1 MRLTSLFTALL
12 LLVATS
18 YSQIQQIAVNSAP
31 APEGYGVVTEVV
43 SEDIG
48 QLIGA
53 LGVIDLSG
61 YSTTRVYIETL
72 NPTDF
77 LSSVSGDATNPTFV
91 ETTTSFYHNA
101 LGAGVPNG
109 INSLLFPV
117 YPDLAY
123 DSWVTIGLEGAPNA
137 LAGEANVSTVQ
148 SGDNPWFTNFDP
160 GGGLPGGNIVIDDG
174 IGGAW
179 YALNGDANG
188 VAGDDLKIL
197 AGQFTTTGDVSG
209 QLYVQVFIEG
219 DGSTEFRDTFF
230 FGDVPTGCTDAAAC
244 NYDADATID
253 DNSCSYPDAT
263 NLDCDGNCLNDA
275 DDNGICDEDQ
285 IDGCTDAEACN
296 YSDAANADDGSCT
309 YPSADNLD
317 CDGNCLNDED
327 TDGICD
333 EDEIPGCTDAAAC
346 NYSAAATDDD
356 SSCTYPDGY
365 PANTVDCDGN
375 CINDADSD
383 LVCDEDEIGGCQDA
397 GACNYN
403 AAATDDDGSCEYLS
417 CAGCTDATACN
428 YDNTATINDGSCTY
442 TDGICETCEDGEI
455 VDNDADDDGICDA
468 DETAGCT
475 DPEACNAGD
484 FTDTDNSLCQYPA
497 DVNGG
502 ITNLDC
508 DGNCYNDADS
518 DGVCDEDEIAGC
530 TDEAACDYDATATDD
545 DGSCTYPI
553 DIYGIDYVD
562 CDGECLNDADGD
574 GVCNEDETESCTD
587 PEACNY
593 DDNPL
598 ADTDNTLCVY
608 ASDIYGVDNVD
619 CDGECLNDADGDGVC
634 DEDEI
639 AGCTDEG
646 ANNYDASATDDDGS
660 CTGCTNPIADNFY
673 AGADIDDGTCIISG
687 CTEAEACNYF
697 AEANTEDG
705 SCLYPIDLY
714 GVDNVD
720 CDGVCLNDA
729 DSDGTCDEDE
739 ELDEVLDIINENN
752 DLDSTISILGD
763 LVLSG
768 GGGSSNFAGAFDGLG
783 LGFVPDLGGQ
793 STAMTATLDLSCSGM
808 SDVTSVRISGPWWGW
823 DPNGGPEAT
832 ELSEGIWQVVFD
844 PAPGADMEYKWVI
857 NGEYEDL
864 LDFGEDLLYGDGYD
878 DYLNGAC
885 APITDY
891 FSYANRLWTMG
902 SGDINDTWGQCA
914 ACSQVAN
921 CGTLFLPTDA
931 AWASAGYNLQALSQ
945 EVIGDLMAGHVFLGF
960 CDALQNGEQL
970 TNWYG
975 EIFQFNDDG
984 AGNRNIQSLISGDIY
999 PVELGAVDFGTGSR
1013 LYTLGGVIALASADP
1028 CLGCTELE
1036 MTGSIGDYTVECE
1049 SDLEAATAAA
1059 DAAAFTCSDLPI
1071 DEVYSDKFQFD
1082 GRNQIENG
1090 GGTSQTWNVLTA
1102 GDDANFNNG
1111 TDALLQFYDIDGDM
1125 GQATYFVEDLAAGGV
1140 TLTQYENGTA
1150 ILEGAVVDMN
1160 DPNRGLDLHFYF
1172 QNRTAG
1178 SAWAGGFKNDY
1189 GCAVNTDEWTMYV
1202 LNDDMS
1208 YATGRG
1214 DWQFGT
1220 LLRFNH
1226 QPASQYFG
1234 YQLGDGANNHNC
1246 DDNGFSGWFNW
1257 SGAIAGEAA
1266 FGQAGDIIATLDP
1279 TVDYPADCQ
1288 NGEFVEFHYL
1298 AYDELCNIA
1307 QLNIQSV
1314 TRDDVTA
1321 PTYMSG
1327 GDDITLDCGISD
1339 QWLIDNPASAEVVL
1353 FSDNCD
1359 DSEYGCA
1366 AGFDPNTAG
1375 FADGDDVYVC
1385 VELVGETTTQYTASS
1400 CRTLQRTW
1408 VATDCFGNQAFHV
1421 QTITIEDTTAPEVGV
1436 TAPADITLN
1445 VNGLCY
1451 VDLDPSNTGE
1461 GMPSYSDNCDLA
1473 DTGLNYSDAIVD
1485 SVSTGCYSIIRTWTA
1500 MATDSCGNSNA
1511 ASDDQRID
1519 IQDLIAPSFAYM
1531 PVDTIEC
1538 DLWQDCSYEY
1548 LNSIGLATATD
1559 NCELSH
1565 VDVECTPLSS
1575 ACTDDYII
1583 DYTAYDMCGNS
1594 TSIQQI
1600 VVTSDFTAP
1609 EFTFAPGDLTL
1620 ECDDAS
1626 LTGDVDG
1633 YAVPVYT
1640 PGDGLHA
1647 EAMDNCDAEI
1657 FVTYEDAILTTACAQ
1672 EYTIRRTYSVYDCD
1686 ENLAQHIQDI
1696 TIDDST
1702 APEFTAFPAD
1712 VVDVECDMVP
1722 GVEALIN
1729 LAASDNCDGNPSI
1742 SYDGEVRTDGDC
1754 EDSYTLERS
1763 WTTVDCAGNSH
1774 TQTQTIT
1781 VVDTQAP
1788 ELSIDCPAD
1797 ATFENE
1803 CYLGGCSND
1812 VCMLLTIN
1820 SDNYP
1825 SETSYDFQDGDG
1837 TVLAS
1842 GGISFGSNEI
1852 EVCLPE
1858 GDYAFTIYDAYGD
1871 GMCCSYGVGSY
1882 SLTAGG
1888 EELASGGEFGFD
1900 ESTDISLT
1908 AGGGAACEQVATS
1921 RTGEVTWSSSDNCDA
1936 DVTVTYTYSDVA
1948 TADCEDGDSAA
1959 EGGYTITRT
1968 FTVTAVDN
1976 CGNET
1981 VQTCDQTIAFTDTE
1995 APVMSD
2001 DAAELYP
2008 ASIACADMGDP
2019 FDVTFMPVGAT
2030 DNCDSELTFEVA
2042 NAYLTSGSCP
2052 GTWVR
2057 HWVAYDDCGNMSAEA
2072 IQYIPTYDIVAPM
2085 VSIACPG
2092 ISASGGP
2099 EDVTFTF
2106 TTDQYGGGEAFATI
2120 TDSEGTVM
2128 ADYPLGYFP
2137 SSDVTVETVSL
2148 DPGVYTITLG
2158 DDWGDGWAWAP
2169 ATGEDAVV
2177 ISGGASGSL
2186 DFLDGSSASLEFT
2199 VGGAGGGSTTTTVY
2213 LDENCDADL
2222 SPDAL
2227 GYATSEYSDDCDM
2240 DPALEI
2246 TYSDG
2251 PRDYACGEE
2260 TGTFTFT
2267 RTWTATVTDLCGNSS
2282 SASCDQTITAID
2294 NSAPSLDL
2302 GCPAGAN
2309 LVGVCWSDV
2318 DTSLEALGEVQWTA
2332 LDNCDENLD
2341 VSYTY
2346 SDELEFDCSLIGVDA
2361 NPEGSYNFTRT
2372 FEVTAIDCNGNTT
2385 IESCTQTINTFDIY
2399 APTIELTCPDTA
2411 TVQHDENCM
2420 TDVDP
2425 SITGSAFATATDDC
2439 DTEVT
2444 ITYSYADGAPTYT
2457 CGNGGY
2463 EFIRTWTAT
2472 AEDDCGNES
2481 SESCDQ
2487 LIIVEDNID
2496 PVASITCPADATVS
2510 LDENCEA
2517 DLSTDAL
2524 GMATGSGTDNC
2535 DSDVDIAVSYEDGAP
2550 TYTCT
2555 GDDDQLDGSYSFT
2568 RTFTALATDD
2578 CGNTH
2583 STSCDQLITVNDE
2596 TAPTQT
2602 FPNLPT
2608 DTLYLDDNC
2617 FADLTPAM
2625 TPMPEVAD
2633 NCDSDVAAVV
2643 TYEDN
2648 AATFGALFGELSVE
2662 VETVA
2667 EHTGGD
2673 LAGMSTYR
2681 IYAVLPQE
2689 GDFLSSISGEGTF
2702 STQIRTSTS
2711 FYQHPLGGVTPNS
2724 INPILFGS
2732 FPELE
2737 YDSYVTIGLDQQPI
2751 ALDGEGEV
2759 KLAGNDWQADF
2770 ESGDDVVLTGEFGGA
2785 WFVLNGDAN
2794 GYAGADRRVLV
2805 AQVTTDGSVNGQ
2817 IFAQVFPQGD
2827 GSNAQLFT
2835 APIGDGCEGDDAT
2848 IEGSYVVSRLWTS
2861 AVSDDCGNE
2870 DTAYAYQYIVV
2881 LDTIA
2886 PQFTNTCDIDNGETV
2901 EYTCADDNGNG
2912 VNDIFDFTEIP
2923 AACAPEYIENCDSEV
2938 ALTMTSDT
2946 MGYVPTGD
2954 IANYCMPSTVEAIAN
2969 GETCDDRDPE
2979 AIRLFNFGGDES
2991 YTVVD
2996 GGSSIVE
3003 IMQDSTMHI
3012 VLEAQNAAG
3021 DAGFI
3026 FDATYDGGHD
3036 WNEWLALPGAHNYKK
3051 DCAEI
3056 FPGIEIWTEW
3066 IYYTMSSGTM
3076 SGTGRYAGSE
3086 FALTHQPLN
3095 EYYGLQ
3101 IGEGAN
3107 NKNENYG
3114 ASAWFFWTG
3123 EYVLDGASQGTV
3135 ASSGDIF
3142 FDLDCCLGWQID
3154 YDYTVVDDC
3163 GNSNGFSYS
3172 DLGTGEFGN
3181 SANSTVSGGHT
3192 PVDITAGTSSLKD
3205 PIRITGLQPNPTSD
3219 ISTLGFVV
3227 SNNMRL
3233 RIDLYTMSGGYVAEL
3248 FDGNASED
3256 VQYMLDIDAS
3266 SMASGMYQIRMSS
3279 NDYVLVKKLL
3289 VSE

>member
-1 MRLTSLFTALL
+1 MRLTSLCTALF

-18 YSQIQQIAVNSAP
+18 FSQVQQIAVNSAP
-31 APEGYGVVTEVV
+31 APEGYDIELEVV
-43 SEDIG
+43 NENIG
-48 QLIGA
+48 ILAGA
-53 LGVIDLSG
+53 LGVVDLTG
-61 YSTTRVYIETL
+61 YSTTHIYVTM
-72 NPTDF
+72 NGPDDF
-77 LSSVSGDATNPTFV
+77 LSSVSGDAANPTFV
-91 ETTTSFYHNA
+91 NTTTSFYHAA

-123 DSWVTIGLEGAPNA
+123 DSWVTIGLQGTPNA
-137 LAGEANVSTVQ
+137 LGGEANVSTVQ
-148 SGDNPWFTNFDP
+148 SSDNPWFTNFDP
-160 GGGLPGGNIVIDDG
+160 GGGLPGGNISIDDG

-188 VAGDDLKIL
+188 VAGDDLKVL
-197 AGQFTTTGDVSG
+197 AGQFTTTGELDG
-209 QLYVQVFIEG
+209 QLYVQVFIDG
-219 DGSTEFRDTFF
+219 DGANEFRDTFY
-230 FGDVPTGCTDAAAC
+230 FGSSAPSPGCTDAEAC
-244 NYDADATID
+244 NYDDAATLD
-253 DNSCSYPDAT
+253 DGSCTYPEAT

-275 DDNGICDEDQ
+275 DTDGICDEDEVL
-285 IDGCTDAEACN
+285 GCTDDTACN
-296 YSDAANADDGSCT
+296 YDADATDDDSSCT
-309 YPSADNLD
+309 YPAADNLD
-317 CDGNCLNDED
+317 CDGNCLADAD
-327 TDGICD
+327 GDGICD
-333 EDEIPGCTDAAAC
+333 EDEVPGCTDEAAC
-346 NYSAAATDDD
+346 NYSASATDDD
-356 SSCTYPDGY
+356 DSCTYPDGY
-365 PANTVDCDGN
+365 PNNTIDCDGN
-375 CINDADSD
+375 CLNDADGD
-383 LVCDEDEIGGCQDA
+383 LVCDEDEIGGCQDS
-397 GACNYN
+397 GACNYD
-403 AAATDDDGSCEYLS
+403 AAATDDDGSCEYLT
-417 CAGCTDATACN
+417 CAGCTAADACN
-428 YDNTATINDGSCTY
+428 YDAAATIDDGSCVFA
-442 TDGICETCEDGEI
+442 DDPCETCNADGT
-455 VDNDADDDGICDA
+455 VNPNDDDGDGVCNA
-468 DETAGCT
+468 DETEGCT

-484 FTDTDNSLCQYPA
+484 FTDTDNSLCEYPA

-508 DGNCYNDADS
+508 DGNCYNDADG

-530 TDEAACDYDATATDD
+530 TDENACDYDASATDD

-608 ASDIYGVDNVD
+608 ASDIYGVNNVD

-660 CTGCTNPIADNFY
+660 CTGCTNPIADNYY
-673 AGADIDDGTCIISG
+673 AGADIDDGTCVISG
-687 CTEAEACNYF
+687 CTESEACNYF
-697 AEANTEDG
+697 AEANNDDG
-705 SCLYPIDLY
+705 SCQYPIDLY
-714 GVDNVD
+714 GVDFVD
-720 CDGVCLNDA
+720 CDDVCLNDLDA
-729 DSDGTCDEDE
+729 DGLCNEE
-739 ELDEVLDIINENN
+739 ELLTSEGGAIDVALASGAAI
-752 DLDSTISILGD
+752 DSSAALLG
-763 LVLSG
+763 S
-768 GGGSSNFAGAFDGLG
+768 
-783 LGFVPDLGGQ
+783 
-793 STAMTATLDLSCSGM
+793 TLDDPSAASCG
-808 SDVTSVRISGPWWGW
+808 SV
-823 DPNGGPEAT
+823 
-832 ELSEGIWQVVFD
+832 
-844 PAPGADMEYKWVI
+844 
-857 NGEYEDL
+857 
-864 LDFGEDLLYGDGYD
+864 
-878 DYLNGAC
+878 
-885 APITDY
+885 
-891 FSYANRLWTMG
+891 
-902 SGDINDTWGQCA
+902 
-914 ACSQVAN
+914 
-921 CGTLFLPTDA
+921 FLPVDA
-931 AWASAGYNLQALSQ
+931 AWDAAGYNLNTLPAEILA
-945 EVIGDLMAGHVFLGF
+945 ELMEGHFFPGLCGPM
-960 CDALQNGEQL
+960 
-970 TNWYG
+970 T
-975 EIFQFNDDG
+975 DG
-984 AGNRNIQSLISGDIY
+984 ASYTNSLGEAFTYSEAANSLINGDGDAFVIIDGGF
-999 PVELGAVDFGTGSR
+999 LFGGDSYLYSVGS
-1013 LYTLGGVIALASADP
+1013 VIPLDSADP
-1028 CLGCTELE
+1028 CLGCASLD
-1036 MTGSIGDYTVECE
+1036 MDGDLSNYTVECE
-1049 SDLEAATAAA
+1049 SELLTATAASA
-1059 DAAAFTCSDLPI
+1059 TAYACSELELDA
-1071 DEVYSDKFQFD
+1071 VYSDKFLFD
-1082 GRNQIENG
+1082 GQNQMEMG

-1102 GDDANFNNG
+1102 GDDPNFNNG
-1111 TDALLQFYDIDGDM
+1111 TDALLQFYDIDGNM
-1125 GQATYFVEDLAAGGV
+1125 GEAVYFVEDLSAGGV

-1150 ILEGAVVDMN
+1150 ILEGAVVDMDN
-1160 DPNRGLDLHFYF
+1160 PNRGLDLHFYF

-1178 SAWAGGFKNDY
+1178 DAWGGGFKNDY

-1246 DDNGFSGWFNW
+1246 DANGFSGWFNW

-1279 TVDYPADCQ
+1279 TVDHATDCQ
-1288 NGEFVEFHYL
+1288 DGEFVEFHYV

-1307 QLNIQSV
+1307 QLNIQNV

-1321 PTYMSG
+1321 PTYVSG
-1327 GDDITLDCGISD
+1327 GDDITLDCAVSE
-1339 QWLIDNPASAEVVL
+1339 QWLLDNPADAEVVL

-1375 FADGDDVYVC
+1375 FADGDDVFVC
-1385 VELVGETTTQYTASS
+1385 VELVGETMTQYTASS

-1421 QTITIEDTTAPEVGV
+1421 KTITIEDNTAPEVDV

-1473 DTGLNYSDAIVD
+1473 DTGMSYSDLIVD
-1485 SVSTGCYSIIRTWTA
+1485 SVSTGCYSIIRTWTV
-1500 MATDSCGNSNA
+1500 MATDSCGNANA
-1511 ASDDQRID
+1511 ASDNQRID
-1519 IQDLIAPSFAYM
+1519 IQDLIAPSFSYL

-1538 DLWQDCSYEY
+1538 DLWGDCSYEY
-1548 LNSIGLATATD
+1548 LNSIGLATAMD

-1565 VDVECTPLSS
+1565 VDVDCTPLSS
-1575 ACTDDYII
+1575 ACTDDYIV

-1609 EFTFAPGDLTL
+1609 AFTFAPADLTL
-1620 ECDDAS
+1620 ECSDAS

-1647 EAMDNCDAEI
+1647 EAMDNCDPEI
-1657 FVTYEDAILTTACAQ
+1657 FVTYEDVILSTSCAQ

-1686 ENLAQHIQDI
+1686 ENLAQHVQDI

-1702 APEFTAFPAD
+1702 APEFTSFPAD
-1712 VVDVECDMVP
+1712 VADVECDAVP
-1722 GVEALIN
+1722 AVADLGS

-1754 EDSYTLERS
+1754 EDSYTLERA

-1788 ELSIDCPAD
+1788 ALSIDCPAD
-1797 ATFENE
+1797 MLHENE
-1803 CYLGGCSND
+1803 CFGQGSGPAD
-1812 VCMLLTIN
+1812 VT
-1820 SDNYP
+1820 
-1825 SETSYDFQDGDG
+1825 
-1837 TVLAS
+1837 
-1842 GGISFGSNEI
+1842 
-1852 EVCLPE
+1852 
-1858 GDYAFTIYDAYGD
+1858 FTFITDAYGSGEASAIVYDAD
-1871 GMCCSYGVGSY
+1871 GAEVANYPLGYFMNSDTTSETLTLNPGAYTIVLGDDWGDGWSWAPATGEDAV
-1882 SLTAGG
+1882 SL
-1888 EELASGGEFGFD
+1888 SGGATG
-1900 ESTDISLT
+1900 SLDFL
-1908 AGGGAACEQVATS
+1908 GGASASLAFDVNGDASAQLSTATN
-1921 RTGEVTWSSSDNCDA
+1921 GEPAWSASDNCDA
-1936 DVTVTYTYSDVA
+1936 DVQVSYTYSDDIV
-1948 TADCEDGDSAA
+1948 ADCSSGDSAD
-1959 EGGYTITRT
+1959 EGGYTVTRT
-1968 FTVTAVDN
+1968 FTVTATDN
-1976 CGNET
+1976 CGNAT
-1981 VQTCDQTIAFTDTE
+1981 TLTCDQIITFTDTE
-1995 APVMSD
+1995 APAMSD
-2001 DAAELYP
+2001 DAGELYP
-2008 ASIACADMGDP
+2008 ASIPCADMGDP
-2019 FDVTFMPVGAT
+2019 YDTSFMPVGAT
-2030 DNCDSELTFEVA
+2030 DNCDSEPMMEVA

-2072 IQYIPTYDIVAPM
+2072 IQYIPTYDIVAPE

-2092 ISASGGP
+2092 ISSTGGP
-2099 EDVTFTF
+2099 ADVLFTF
-2106 TTDQYGGGEAFATI
+2106 TTDQYGGAEAFATI
-2120 TDSEGTVM
+2120 TDSEGAIV
-2128 ADYPLGYFP
+2128 ADYPLGSFP
-2137 SSDVTVETVSL
+2137 SSAVTEETVSL
-2148 DPGVYTITLG
+2148 DPGTYTITLG

-2186 DFLDGSSASLEFT
+2186 DFLGGSEASLEFAVT
-2199 VGGAGGGSTTTTVY
+2199 GGGGGSTTTTVY
-2213 LDENCDADL
+2213 LDENCDVDL

-2227 GYATSEYSDDCDM
+2227 GYATSEYSDDCDT
-2240 DPALEI
+2240 DPALSI

-2294 NSAPSLDL
+2294 NSAPTLELD
-2302 GCPAGAN
+2302 CPPSAN
-2309 LVGVCWSDV
+2309 LINVCWADV
-2318 DTSLEALGEVQWTA
+2318 DTSLAALGAVQWTA

-2372 FEVTAIDCNGNTT
+2372 FVVTAVDCNGNTT
-2385 IESCTQTINTFDIY
+2385 TETCSHFINTFDLT

-2411 TVQHDENCM
+2411 TVQHDESCM
-2420 TDVDP
+2420 ADLDP
-2425 SITGSAFATATDDC
+2425 SNTGSAFATATDDC
-2439 DTEVT
+2439 DTDVT
-2444 ITYSYADGAPTYT
+2444 ITYSYTDGAPTYT

-2463 EFIRTWTAT
+2463 EFTRTWTAT

-2481 SESCDQ
+2481 STSCDQ
-2487 LIIVEDNID
+2487 LIIVEDNIA
-2496 PVASITCPADATVS
+2496 PEASITCPADIAVS

-2535 DSDVDIAVSYEDGAP
+2535 DSDVDMEITYEDAAP

-2555 GDDDQLDGSYSFT
+2555 GDDDQLDGSYSFV
-2568 RTFTALATDD
+2568 RTFTATATDD

-2583 STSCDQLITVNDE
+2583 SVSCDQTITVNDE
-2596 TAPTQT
+2596 MAPTQI
-2602 FPNLPT
+2602 FPNLAT
-2608 DTLYLDDNC
+2608 DTLYLDLDC
-2617 FADLTPAM
+2617 YADLTPASI
-2625 TPMPEVAD
+2625 PAPETSD

-2648 AATFGALFGELSVE
+2648 AATFGSLFGEVTVE

-2667 EHTGGD
+2667 EHTDGD

-2689 GDFLSSISGEGTF
+2689 GDFLSSISGEGSF

-2711 FYQHPLGGVTPNS
+2711 FYQHPLGASTPTF
-2724 INPILFGS
+2724 INPALYSG

-2737 YDSYVTIGLDQQPI
+2737 YDSYMTIGLDQQPDLG
-2751 ALDGEGEV
+2751 AGEGAINV
-2759 KLAGNDWQADF
+2759 AGNWGNDF
-2770 ESGDDVVLTGEFGGA
+2770 ENGGDVILNGQFGGA
-2785 WFVLNGDAN
+2785 WFALNGDAN
-2794 GYAGADRRVLV
+2794 GFAGADRRVLV
-2805 AQVTTDGSVNGQ
+2805 AQVTTDGTVNGQ

-2827 GSNAQLFT
+2827 GANAQLFT
-2835 APIGDGCEGDDAT
+2835 ATIGDGCEGDDAT

-2861 AVSDDCGNE
+2861 MITDDCGNE

-2901 EYTCADDNGNG
+2901 EYTCGDDNGNG
-2912 VNDIFDFTEIP
+2912 VNDIFDFIEIP
-2923 AACAPEYIENCDSEV
+2923 DPCAPSYIENCDSEV
-2938 ALTMTSDT
+2938 ALTMTST
-2946 MGYVPTGD
+2946 ESGYLPTDD
-2954 IANYCMPSTVEAIAN
+2954 ISNYCMPSNVEAIAN
-2969 GETCDDRDPE
+2969 GETCDDRAPE
-2979 AIRLFNFGGDES
+2979 AIRLFNFSGGES
-2991 YTVVD
+2991 YTLVD

-3003 IMQDSTMHI
+3003 IMADSSMHI
-3012 VLEAQNAAG
+3012 VMEVENAAG

-3026 FDATYDGGHD
+3026 FDAMYDGGHD
-3036 WNEWLALPGAHNYKK
+3036 WNEWLALPGMHNYKK

-3066 IYYTMSSGTM
+3066 IYYIMDGGTM

-3086 FALTHQPLN
+3086 FALSHQPLN
-3095 EYYGLQ
+3095 AYYGLQ
-3101 IGEGAN
+3101 VGEGAN

-3123 EYVLDGASQGTV
+3123 EYVLDGASQGTM

-3142 FDLDCCLGWQID
+3142 MDLDCCLGWQID
-3154 YDYTVVDDC
+3154 YEYTVVDDC
-3163 GNSNGFSYS
+3163 GNSNGFSYT
-3172 DLGTGEFGN
+3172 DLGTGDFGN

-3205 PIRITGLQPNPTSD
+3205 PIRITGLQPNPTND

-3256 VQYMLDIDAS
+3256 VQYMLDIDATS
-3266 SMASGMYQIRMSS
+3266 LSSGMYQIRMSS

>member
-1 MRLTSLFTALL
+1 MRLTSLCTALF

-18 YSQIQQIAVNSAP
+18 FSQVQQIAVNSAP
-31 APEGYGVVTEVV
+31 APEGYDIELEVV
-43 SEDIG
+43 NENIG
-48 QLIGA
+48 ILVGA
-53 LGVIDLSG
+53 LGVTDLTG
-61 YSTTRVYIETL
+61 YSTTHIYVTM
-72 NPTDF
+72 NGPDDF

-91 ETTTSFYHNA
+91 NTTTNFYHAA

-123 DSWVTIGLEGAPNA
+123 DTWVTIGLTGTPNA

-148 SGDNPWFTNFDP
+148 SNDNPWFTNFDP
-160 GGGLPGGNIVIDDG
+160 GGGLPGGNIAIDDG

-188 VAGDDLKIL
+188 VAGDDLKVL
-197 AGQFTTTGDVSG
+197 AGQFTTTGELDG
-209 QLYVQVFIEG
+209 QLYVQVFIDG
-219 DGSTEFRDTFF
+219 DGANEFRDTFY
-230 FGDVPTGCTDAAAC
+230 FGSSAPSPGCTDETAC
-244 NYDADATID
+244 NYDATATLD
-253 DNSCSYPDAT
+253 DDSCTYPEAT

-275 DDNGICDEDQ
+275 DTDGICDEDEVP
-285 IDGCTDAEACN
+285 GCTDETACN
-296 YSDAANADDGSCT
+296 YDAAATDDDSSCT
-309 YPSADNLD
+309 YPAADNLD
-317 CDGNCLNDED
+317 CDGNCLNDAD
-327 TDGICD
+327 SDGICD
-333 EDEIPGCTDAAAC
+333 EDEVPGCTDEAAC
-346 NYSAAATDDD
+346 NYDASATDDD
-356 SSCTYPDGY
+356 DSCTYPDGY
-365 PANTVDCDGN
+365 PNNTVDCDGN
-375 CINDADSD
+375 CLNDADGD
-383 LVCDEDEIGGCQDA
+383 LVCDEDEIGGCQDS
-397 GACNYN
+397 GACNYD
-403 AAATDDDGSCEYLS
+403 ASATDDDGSCEYLT
-417 CAGCTDATACN
+417 CAGCTAADACN
-428 YDNTATINDGSCTY
+428 YDAAATIDDGSCVFA
-442 TDGICETCEDGEI
+442 DDPCETCNADGT
-455 VDNDADDDGICDA
+455 VNPNDDDGDGVCNA
-468 DETAGCT
+468 DETEGCT

-484 FTDTDNSLCQYPA
+484 FTDTDNSLCEYPV
-497 DVNGG
+497 DVNDGA
-502 ITNLDC
+502 TNLDC
-508 DGNCYNDADS
+508 DGNCYNDADG

-530 TDEAACDYDATATDD
+530 TDEAACDYSAAATDD

-598 ADTDNTLCVY
+598 ADTDNTLCIY

-639 AGCTDEG
+639 AGCTDDG
-646 ANNYDASATDDDGS
+646 ANNYDATATDDDGS
-660 CTGCTNPIADNFY
+660 CTGCTNPIADNYY
-673 AGADIDDGTCIISG
+673 AGADIDDGTCVISG
-687 CTEAEACNYF
+687 CTESEACNYF
-697 AEANTEDG
+697 AEANNDDG
-705 SCLYPIDLY
+705 SCQYPIDLY
-714 GVDNVD
+714 GVDFVD
-720 CDGVCLNDA
+720 CDDVCLNDLDA
-729 DSDGTCDEDE
+729 DGLCNEE
-739 ELDEVLDIINENN
+739 ELLTSEGGAIDVALASGAAI
-752 DLDSTISILGD
+752 DSSAALLG
-763 LVLSG
+763 S
-768 GGGSSNFAGAFDGLG
+768 
-783 LGFVPDLGGQ
+783 
-793 STAMTATLDLSCSGM
+793 TLDDPSAASCG
-808 SDVTSVRISGPWWGW
+808 SV
-823 DPNGGPEAT
+823 
-832 ELSEGIWQVVFD
+832 
-844 PAPGADMEYKWVI
+844 
-857 NGEYEDL
+857 
-864 LDFGEDLLYGDGYD
+864 
-878 DYLNGAC
+878 
-885 APITDY
+885 
-891 FSYANRLWTMG
+891 
-902 SGDINDTWGQCA
+902 
-914 ACSQVAN
+914 
-921 CGTLFLPTDA
+921 FLPVDA
-931 AWASAGYNLQALSQ
+931 AWDAAGYNLNTLPAEILA
-945 EVIGDLMAGHVFLGF
+945 ELMEGHFFPGLCGPM
-960 CDALQNGEQL
+960 
-970 TNWYG
+970 T
-975 EIFQFNDDG
+975 DG
-984 AGNRNIQSLISGDIY
+984 ASYTNSLGEAFTYSEATNSLINGDDDAFVIIDGGF
-999 PVELGAVDFGTGSR
+999 LFGGDSYLYSVGS
-1013 LYTLGGVIALASADP
+1013 VIPLDSADP
-1028 CLGCTELE
+1028 CLGCASLD
-1036 MTGSIGDYTVECE
+1036 MDGDLSDYTVECE
-1049 SDLEAATAAA
+1049 SELLTATAASA
-1059 DAAAFTCSDLPI
+1059 TAYACSELELDA
-1071 DEVYSDKFQFD
+1071 VYSDKFLFD
-1082 GRNQIENG
+1082 GQNQMEMG

-1102 GDDANFNNG
+1102 GDDPNFNNG
-1111 TDALLQFYDIDGDM
+1111 TDALLQFYDIDGNM
-1125 GQATYFVEDLAAGGV
+1125 GEAVYFVEDLSAGGV

-1150 ILEGAVVDMN
+1150 ILEGAVVDMD

-1172 QNRTAG
+1172 QNRTTG
-1178 SAWAGGFKNDY
+1178 DAWGGGFKNDY

-1246 DDNGFSGWFNW
+1246 EANGFSGWFNW

-1279 TVDYPADCQ
+1279 TVDHATDCQ
-1288 NGEFVEFHYL
+1288 DGEFVEFHYV

-1307 QLNIQSV
+1307 QLNIQNV
-1314 TRDDVTA
+1314 TRDDATA
-1321 PTYMSG
+1321 PTYVSG
-1327 GDDITLDCGISD
+1327 GDDITLDCAVSD
-1339 QWLIDNPASAEVVL
+1339 QWLMDNPADAEVVL

-1366 AGFDPNTAG
+1366 AGFDSNTTG
-1375 FADGDDVYVC
+1375 FADGDDAFVC

-1421 QTITIEDTTAPEVGV
+1421 QTITIEDNTAPDVDV

-1473 DTGLNYSDAIVD
+1473 DTGMSYSDAIVD
-1485 SVSTGCYSIIRTWTA
+1485 SISTGCYSIIRTWTA
-1500 MATDSCGNSNA
+1500 MAMDSCGNSNV
-1511 ASDDQRID
+1511 ASDNQRID
-1519 IQDLIAPSFAYM
+1519 IQDLIAPSFSYL

-1538 DLWQDCSYEY
+1538 DLWGDCSYEY
-1548 LNSIGLATATD
+1548 LNSIGLATAMD

-1565 VDVECTPLSS
+1565 VDVDCTPLSS

-1609 EFTFAPGDLTL
+1609 EFTFAPADLTL
-1620 ECDDAS
+1620 ECSDAS
-1626 LTGDVDG
+1626 LAGDVDG

-1647 EAMDNCDAEI
+1647 EAMDNCDPEI
-1657 FVTYEDAILTTACAQ
+1657 FVTYEDEILTTACAQ

-1686 ENLAQHIQDI
+1686 ENLAQHVQDI

-1702 APEFTAFPAD
+1702 APEFTSFPAD
-1712 VVDVECDMVP
+1712 VADVECDAVP
-1722 GVEALIN
+1722 AVADLGS

-1754 EDSYTLERS
+1754 EDSYTLERT

-1797 ATFENE
+1797 VTYENE
-1803 CYLGGCSND
+1803 CYLGGCAGAAGGD
-1812 VCMLLTIN
+1812 VCMMLTIN

-1825 SETSYDFQDGDG
+1825 SETSYDFRDGDG

-1842 GGISFGSNEI
+1842 GGISFGLNEI

-1858 GDYAFTIYDAYGD
+1858 GDYSFTIYDAFGD
-1871 GMCCSYGVGSY
+1871 GMCCSYGAGSY

-1888 EELASGGEFGFD
+1888 EELASGGEFGSA
-1900 ESTDISLT
+1900 ESTDISLV
-1908 AGGGAACEQVATS
+1908 AGGGAACEQVAIS
-1921 RTGEVTWSSSDNCDA
+1921 RTGAVTWTSSDNCDA
-1936 DVTVTYTYSDVA
+1936 DVDVSYTYSDVA
-1948 TADCEDGDSAA
+1948 VADCSSGDSAD

-1968 FTVTAVDN
+1968 FTVTSVDN

-1981 VQTCDQTIAFTDTE
+1981 VMSCDQTITFTDTE

-2008 ASIACADMGDP
+2008 AAIPCADMGDP
-2019 FDVTFMPVGAT
+2019 NDLTFMPVGAT
-2030 DNCDSELTFEVA
+2030 DNCDSELTYEVA

-2072 IQYIPTYDIVAPM
+2072 IQYIPTYDIVAPE

-2092 ISASGGP
+2092 ISSTGGP
-2099 EDVTFTF
+2099 ADVLFTF
-2106 TTDQYGGGEAFATI
+2106 TTDQYGAAEAFATI
-2120 TDSEGTVM
+2120 TDSEGAIV
-2128 ADYPLGYFP
+2128 ADYPLGSFP
-2137 SSDVTVETVSL
+2137 SNAVTEETVSL
-2148 DPGVYTITLG
+2148 DPGTYTITLG
-2158 DDWGDGWAWAP
+2158 DDWGDGWSWAP

-2186 DFLDGSSASLEFT
+2186 DFLNGSEAALEFT
-2199 VGGAGGGSTTTTVY
+2199 VTGGSGGPTTTTVY
-2213 LDENCDADL
+2213 LDENCDVDL

-2227 GYATSEYSDDCDM
+2227 GYATSEYSDDCDT
-2240 DPALEI
+2240 DPALSI

-2282 SASCDQTITAID
+2282 SASCDQAITAID
-2294 NSAPSLDL
+2294 NSAPTLELD
-2302 GCPAGAN
+2302 CPPSAN
-2309 LVGVCWSDV
+2309 LINVCWADV
-2318 DTSLEALGEVQWTA
+2318 DTSLATLGAVQWTA

-2372 FEVTAIDCNGNTT
+2372 FVVTAVDCNGNTT
-2385 IESCTQTINTFDIY
+2385 TETCSHFINTFDLT

-2411 TVQHDENCM
+2411 TVQHDESCM
-2420 TDVDP
+2420 ADLDP
-2425 SITGSAFATATDDC
+2425 SNTGSAFATATDDC
-2439 DTEVT
+2439 DTDVT
-2444 ITYSYADGAPTYT
+2444 ITYSYSDGAPTYT

-2481 SESCDQ
+2481 STSCDQ
-2487 LIIVEDNID
+2487 LIIVEDNIA
-2496 PVASITCPADATVS
+2496 PEASITCPADIAVS

-2535 DSDVDIAVSYEDGAP
+2535 DSDVDIAISYEDGAP

-2555 GDDDQLDGSYSFT
+2555 GDDDQLDGSYSFV
-2568 RTFTALATDD
+2568 RTFTATATDD

-2583 STSCDQLITVNDE
+2583 STSCDQTITVNDE
-2596 TAPTQT
+2596 TAPTQI
-2602 FPNLPT
+2602 FPNLAT
-2608 DTLYLDDNC
+2608 DTLYLDLDC
-2617 FADLTPAM
+2617 YADLTPASI
-2625 TPMPEVAD
+2625 PAPETSD

-2648 AATFGALFGELSVE
+2648 AANFGSLFGEVTVE
-2662 VETVA
+2662 METVA
-2667 EHTGGD
+2667 EHTDGD

-2689 GDFLSSISGEGTF
+2689 GDFLSSISGEGAF

-2711 FYQHPLGGVTPNS
+2711 FYQHPLGASTPNF
-2724 INPILFGS
+2724 INPALFGGY
-2732 FPELE
+2732 PELE
-2737 YDSYVTIGLDQQPI
+2737 YDSYMTIGLDQQPDLG
-2751 ALDGEGEV
+2751 AGEGAINV
-2759 KLAGNDWQADF
+2759 AGNWGNDF
-2770 ESGDDVVLTGEFGGA
+2770 ENGGDVVLNGEFGGA
-2785 WFVLNGDAN
+2785 WFALNGDAN
-2794 GYAGADRRVLV
+2794 GFAGADRRVLV
-2805 AQVTTDGSVNGQ
+2805 AQVTTDGAVNGQ

-2827 GSNAQLFT
+2827 GANAQLFT
-2835 APIGDGCEGDDAT
+2835 ATIGDGCEGDDAT
-2848 IEGSYVVSRLWTS
+2848 IEGSYVVNRLWTS
-2861 AVSDDCGNE
+2861 MITDDCGNE

-2901 EYTCADDNGNG
+2901 EYTCGDDNGNG
-2912 VNDIFDFTEIP
+2912 VNDIFDFIEIP
-2923 AACAPEYIENCDSEV
+2923 APCAPSYIENCDSEV
-2938 ALTMTSDT
+2938 ALTMTST
-2946 MGYVPTGD
+2946 ESGYLPTDD
-2954 IANYCMPSTVEAIAN
+2954 ISNYCMPSNVEAIAN
-2969 GETCDDRDPE
+2969 GETCDDRAPE
-2979 AIRLFNFGGDES
+2979 AIRLFNFSGGES
-2991 YTVVD
+2991 YTLVD

-3003 IMQDSTMHI
+3003 IMADSSMHI
-3012 VLEAQNAAG
+3012 VLEVENAAG

-3026 FDATYDGGHD
+3026 FDAMYDGGHD
-3036 WNEWLALPGAHNYKK
+3036 WNEWLALPGMHNYKK

-3066 IYYTMSSGTM
+3066 IYYIMDNGTM

-3086 FALTHQPLN
+3086 FALSHQPLN
-3095 EYYGLQ
+3095 AYYGLQ
-3101 IGEGAN
+3101 VGEGAN

-3123 EYVLDGASQGTV
+3123 EYVLDGASQGTM

-3142 FDLDCCLGWQID
+3142 MDLDCCLGWQID
-3154 YDYTVVDDC
+3154 YEYTVVDDC
-3163 GNSNGFSYS
+3163 GNSNGFSYT
-3172 DLGTGEFGN
+3172 DLGTGDFGS

-3205 PIRITGLQPNPTSD
+3205 PIRITGLQPNPTND

-3256 VQYMLDIDAS
+3256 VQYMLDIDATS
-3266 SMASGMYQIRMSS
+3266 LSSGMYQIRMSS

>member
-1 MRLTSLFTALL
+1 MRLTSLCTALF

-18 YSQIQQIAVNSAP
+18 FSQVQQIAVNSAP
-31 APEGYGVVTEVV
+31 APEGYDIELEVV
-43 SEDIG
+43 NENIG
-48 QLIGA
+48 ILVGA
-53 LGVIDLSG
+53 LGVTDLTG
-61 YSTTRVYIETL
+61 YSTTHIYVTM
-72 NPTDF
+72 NGPDDF

-91 ETTTSFYHNA
+91 NTTTNFYHAA

-123 DSWVTIGLEGAPNA
+123 DTWVTIGLTGTPNA

-148 SGDNPWFTNFDP
+148 SNDNPWFTNFDP
-160 GGGLPGGNIVIDDG
+160 GGGLPGGNIAIDDG

-188 VAGDDLKIL
+188 VAGDDLKVL
-197 AGQFTTTGDVSG
+197 AGQFTTTGELDG
-209 QLYVQVFIEG
+209 QLYVQVFIDG
-219 DGSTEFRDTFF
+219 DGANEFRDTFY
-230 FGDVPTGCTDAAAC
+230 FGSSAPSPGCTDETAC
-244 NYDADATID
+244 NYDATATLD
-253 DNSCSYPDAT
+253 DDSCTYPEAT

-275 DDNGICDEDQ
+275 DTDGICDEDEVP
-285 IDGCTDAEACN
+285 GCTDETACN
-296 YSDAANADDGSCT
+296 YDAAATDDDSSCT
-309 YPSADNLD
+309 YPAADNLD
-317 CDGNCLNDED
+317 CDGNCLNDAD
-327 TDGICD
+327 SDGICD
-333 EDEIPGCTDAAAC
+333 EDEVPGCTDEAAC
-346 NYSAAATDDD
+346 NYDASATDDD
-356 SSCTYPDGY
+356 DSCTYPDGY
-365 PANTVDCDGN
+365 PNNTVDCDGN
-375 CINDADSD
+375 CLNDADGD
-383 LVCDEDEIGGCQDA
+383 LVCDEDEIGGCQDS
-397 GACNYN
+397 GACNYD
-403 AAATDDDGSCEYLS
+403 ASATDDDGSCEYLT
-417 CAGCTDATACN
+417 CAGCTAADACN
-428 YDNTATINDGSCTY
+428 YDAAATIDDGSCVFA
-442 TDGICETCEDGEI
+442 DDPCETCNADGT
-455 VDNDADDDGICDA
+455 VNPNDDDGDGVCNA
-468 DETAGCT
+468 DETEGCT

-484 FTDTDNSLCQYPA
+484 FTDTDNSLCEYPV
-497 DVNGG
+497 DVNDGA
-502 ITNLDC
+502 TNLDC
-508 DGNCYNDADS
+508 DGNCYNDADG

-530 TDEAACDYDATATDD
+530 TDEAACDYSAAATDD

-587 PEACNY
+587 PAACNY

-598 ADTDNTLCVY
+598 ADTDNTLCIY

-660 CTGCTNPIADNFY
+660 CTGCTNPIADNYY
-673 AGADIDDGTCIISG
+673 AGADIDDGTCVISG
-687 CTEAEACNYF
+687 CTESEACNYF
-697 AEANTEDG
+697 AEANNDDG
-705 SCLYPIDLY
+705 SCQYPIDLY
-714 GVDNVD
+714 GVDFVD
-720 CDGVCLNDA
+720 CDDVCLNDLDA
-729 DSDGTCDEDE
+729 DGLCNEE
-739 ELDEVLDIINENN
+739 ELLTSEGGAIDVALASGAAI
-752 DLDSTISILGD
+752 DSSAALLG
-763 LVLSG
+763 S
-768 GGGSSNFAGAFDGLG
+768 
-783 LGFVPDLGGQ
+783 
-793 STAMTATLDLSCSGM
+793 TLDDPSAASCG
-808 SDVTSVRISGPWWGW
+808 SV
-823 DPNGGPEAT
+823 
-832 ELSEGIWQVVFD
+832 
-844 PAPGADMEYKWVI
+844 
-857 NGEYEDL
+857 
-864 LDFGEDLLYGDGYD
+864 
-878 DYLNGAC
+878 
-885 APITDY
+885 
-891 FSYANRLWTMG
+891 
-902 SGDINDTWGQCA
+902 
-914 ACSQVAN
+914 
-921 CGTLFLPTDA
+921 FLPVDA
-931 AWASAGYNLQALSQ
+931 AWDAAGYNLNTLPAEILA
-945 EVIGDLMAGHVFLGF
+945 ELMEGHFFPGLCGPM
-960 CDALQNGEQL
+960 
-970 TNWYG
+970 T
-975 EIFQFNDDG
+975 DG
-984 AGNRNIQSLISGDIY
+984 ASYTNSLGEAFTYSEAANSLINGDGDAFVIIDGGF
-999 PVELGAVDFGTGSR
+999 LFGGDSYLYSVGS
-1013 LYTLGGVIALASADP
+1013 VIPLDSADP
-1028 CLGCTELE
+1028 CLGCASLD
-1036 MTGSIGDYTVECE
+1036 MDGDLSDYTVECE
-1049 SDLEAATAAA
+1049 SELLTATAASA
-1059 DAAAFTCSDLPI
+1059 TAYACSELELDA
-1071 DEVYSDKFQFD
+1071 VYSDKFLFD
-1082 GRNQIENG
+1082 GQNQMEMG

-1102 GDDANFNNG
+1102 GDDPNFNNG
-1111 TDALLQFYDIDGDM
+1111 TDALLQFYDIDGNM
-1125 GQATYFVEDLAAGGV
+1125 GEAVYFVEDLSAGGV

-1150 ILEGAVVDMN
+1150 ILEGAVVDMD

-1172 QNRTAG
+1172 QNRTTG
-1178 SAWAGGFKNDY
+1178 DAWGGGFKNDY

-1246 DDNGFSGWFNW
+1246 DANGFSGWFNW

-1279 TVDYPADCQ
+1279 TVDHATDCQ
-1288 NGEFVEFHYL
+1288 DGEFVEFHYV
-1298 AYDELCNIA
+1298 AFDEICNIA
-1307 QLNIQSV
+1307 QLNIQNV

-1321 PTYMSG
+1321 PTYVSG
-1327 GDDITLDCGISD
+1327 GDDITLDCAVSD
-1339 QWLIDNPASAEVVL
+1339 QWLMDNPADAEVVL

-1366 AGFDPNTAG
+1366 AGFDSNTTG
-1375 FADGDDVYVC
+1375 FADGDDAFVC

-1421 QTITIEDTTAPEVGV
+1421 QTITIEDNTAPEVGV

-1473 DTGLNYSDAIVD
+1473 DTGMSYSDAIVD
-1485 SVSTGCYSIIRTWTA
+1485 SISTGCYSIIRTWTA
-1500 MATDSCGNSNA
+1500 MATDSCGNSNV
-1511 ASDDQRID
+1511 ASDNQRID
-1519 IQDLIAPSFAYM
+1519 IQDLIAPSFSYL

-1538 DLWQDCSYEY
+1538 DLWGDCSYEY
-1548 LNSIGLATATD
+1548 LNSIGLATAVD

-1565 VDVECTPLSS
+1565 VDVDCTPLSS
-1575 ACTDDYII
+1575 ACTDDYIV

-1609 EFTFAPGDLTL
+1609 EFTFAPADLTL
-1620 ECDDAS
+1620 ECSDAS

-1647 EAMDNCDAEI
+1647 EAIDNCDPEI
-1657 FVTYEDAILTTACAQ
+1657 FVTYEDEIFTTACAQ

-1686 ENLAQHIQDI
+1686 ENLAQHVQDI

-1702 APEFTAFPAD
+1702 APEFTSFPAD
-1712 VVDVECDMVP
+1712 VADVECDAVP
-1722 GVEALIN
+1722 AVADLGS

-1754 EDSYTLERS
+1754 EDSYMLERT

-1797 ATFENE
+1797 VTYENE
-1803 CYLGGCSND
+1803 CYLGGCAGAAGGD
-1812 VCMLLTIN
+1812 VCMMLTIN

-1825 SETSYDFQDGDG
+1825 SETSYDFRDGDG

-1842 GGISFGSNEI
+1842 GGISFGLNEI

-1858 GDYAFTIYDAYGD
+1858 GDYSFTIYDAFGD
-1871 GMCCSYGVGSY
+1871 GICCSYGSGSY

-1888 EELASGGEFGFD
+1888 EELASGGEFGSA
-1900 ESTDISLT
+1900 ESTDISLV
-1908 AGGGAACEQVATS
+1908 AGGGAACEQVAIS
-1921 RTGEVTWSSSDNCDA
+1921 RTGAVTWASSDNCDA
-1936 DVTVTYTYSDVA
+1936 EVEVSYTYSDVA
-1948 TADCEDGDSAA
+1948 VADCSSGDSAD
-1959 EGGYTITRT
+1959 EGSYTITRT
-1968 FTVTAVDN
+1968 FTVTSVDN

-1981 VQTCDQTIAFTDTE
+1981 VMSCDQIITFTDTE

-2030 DNCDSELTFEVA
+2030 DNCDSELDFEVA

-2072 IQYIPTYDIVAPM
+2072 IQYIPTYDIVAPE
-2085 VSIACPG
+2085 VSISCPG
-2092 ISASGGP
+2092 TSAEGEP
-2099 EDVTFTF
+2099 EDVCMTLVINSDDYPGETGFDFQDGDGNVLASSGLYALGLNEFEICLPAGDYTFTMYDTF
-2106 TTDQYGGGEAFATI
+2106 
-2120 TDSEGTVM
+2120 
-2128 ADYPLGYFP
+2128 
-2137 SSDVTVETVSL
+2137 
-2148 DPGVYTITLG
+2148 G
-2158 DDWGDGWAWAP
+2158 DGICCDWGDGDYTLSADGDILA
-2169 ATGEDAVV
+2169 
-2177 ISGGASGSL
+2177 SGGEFGSSESTAITLSGS
-2186 DFLDGSSASLEFT
+2186 A
-2199 VGGAGGGSTTTTVY
+2199 GGALTTTTVY

-2227 GYATSEYSDDCDM
+2227 GYATSEYSDDCDT

-2282 SASCDQTITAID
+2282 SVSCDQAITAID
-2294 NSAPSLDL
+2294 NSAPTLELD
-2302 GCPAGAN
+2302 CPPSAN
-2309 LVGVCWSDV
+2309 LINVCWADV
-2318 DTSLEALGEVQWTA
+2318 DTSLATLGAVQWTA

-2372 FEVTAIDCNGNTT
+2372 FVVTAVDCNGNTT
-2385 IESCTQTINTFDIY
+2385 TETCSHFINTFDMT
-2399 APTIELTCPDTA
+2399 APTIELTCPDTV
-2411 TVQHDENCM
+2411 TVQHDESCM
-2420 TDVDP
+2420 ADLDP
-2425 SITGSAFATATDDC
+2425 SNTGSAFATATDDC
-2439 DTEVT
+2439 DTDVT
-2444 ITYSYADGAPTYT
+2444 ITYSYSDGAPTYT

-2463 EFIRTWTAT
+2463 EFTRTWTAT

-2481 SESCDQ
+2481 STSCDQ
-2487 LIIVEDNID
+2487 LIIVEDNIA
-2496 PVASITCPADATVS
+2496 PEASITCPADIAVS

-2535 DSDVDIAVSYEDGAP
+2535 DSDVDIAISYEDGAP

-2555 GDDDQLDGSYSFT
+2555 GDDDQLDGSYSFV
-2568 RTFTALATDD
+2568 RTFTATATDD

-2583 STSCDQLITVNDE
+2583 STSCDQTINVNDE
-2596 TAPTQT
+2596 TAPTQI
-2602 FPNLPT
+2602 FPNLAT
-2608 DTLYLDDNC
+2608 DTLYLDLDC
-2617 FADLTPAM
+2617 YADLTPASI
-2625 TPMPEVAD
+2625 PAPETSD
-2633 NCDSDVAAVV
+2633 NCDSDVSAVV

-2648 AATFGALFGELSVE
+2648 AANFGSLFGEVTVE
-2662 VETVA
+2662 METVA
-2667 EHTGGD
+2667 EHTDGD

-2689 GDFLSSISGEGTF
+2689 GDFLSSISGEGAF

-2711 FYQHPLGGVTPNS
+2711 FYQHPLGASTPNF
-2724 INPILFGS
+2724 INPALFGGY
-2732 FPELE
+2732 PELE
-2737 YDSYVTIGLDQQPI
+2737 YDSYMTIGLNQQPDLG
-2751 ALDGEGEV
+2751 AGEGV
-2759 KLAGNDWQADF
+2759 INIAGNWGNDF
-2770 ESGDDVVLTGEFGGA
+2770 ENGGDVVLNGEFGGA
-2785 WFVLNGDAN
+2785 WFALNGDAN
-2794 GYAGADRRVLV
+2794 GFAGADRRVLV
-2805 AQVTTDGSVNGQ
+2805 AQVTTDGAVNGQ

-2827 GSNAQLFT
+2827 GANAQLFT
-2835 APIGDGCEGDDAT
+2835 ATIGDGCEGDDSI

-2861 AVSDDCGNE
+2861 MITDDCGNE

-2901 EYTCADDNGNG
+2901 EYTCGDDNGNG
-2912 VNDIFDFTEIP
+2912 VNDIFDFIEIP
-2923 AACAPEYIENCDSEV
+2923 APCAPSYIENCDSEV
-2938 ALTMTSDT
+2938 ALTMTST
-2946 MGYVPTGD
+2946 ESGYLPTDD
-2954 IANYCMPSTVEAIAN
+2954 ISNYCMPSNVEAIAN
-2969 GETCDDRDPE
+2969 GETCDDRAPE
-2979 AIRLFNFGGDES
+2979 AIRLFNFSGGES
-2991 YTVVD
+2991 YTLVD

-3003 IMQDSTMHI
+3003 IMADSSMHI
-3012 VLEAQNAAG
+3012 VMEVENAAG

-3026 FDATYDGGHD
+3026 FDAMYDGGHD
-3036 WNEWLALPGAHNYKK
+3036 WNEWLALPGMHNYKK

-3066 IYYTMSSGTM
+3066 IYYIMDNGTM

-3086 FALTHQPLN
+3086 FALSHQPLN
-3095 EYYGLQ
+3095 AYYGLQ
-3101 IGEGAN
+3101 VGEGAN

-3123 EYVLDGASQGTV
+3123 EYVLDGASQGTM

-3142 FDLDCCLGWQID
+3142 MDLDCCLGWQID
-3154 YDYTVVDDC
+3154 YEYTVVDDC
-3163 GNSNGFSYS
+3163 GNSNGFSYT
-3172 DLGTGEFGN
+3172 DLGTGDFGS

-3205 PIRITGLQPNPTSD
+3205 PIRITGLQPNPTND

-3256 VQYMLDIDAS
+3256 VQYMLDIDATS
-3266 SMASGMYQIRMSS
+3266 LSSGMYQIRMSS

>member
-1 MRLTSLFTALL
+1 MKNVELGRTCLWTGKTKGTKSLVMRLTSLFTAMF

-18 YSQIQQIAVNSAP
+18 FSQIQQIAVNSAP
-31 APEGYGVVTEVV
+31 APEGYGLILETVN
-43 SEDIG
+43 EDIG
-48 QLIGA
+48 LLVGA
-53 LGVIDLSG
+53 LGVTDLTG
-61 YSTTRVYIETL
+61 YSTYQVSVETV
-72 NPTDF
+72 NATDF
-77 LSSVSGDATNPTFV
+77 LSSVSGDATNPTYV
-91 ETTTSFYHNA
+91 NTTENFYHAA

-123 DSWVTIGLEGAPNA
+123 DSWVTIGLTGVPNA
-137 LAGEANVSTVQ
+137 AAGEANVSTVQ
-148 SGDNPWFTNFDP
+148 STDNPWFTTFDP
-160 GGGLPGGNIVIDDG
+160 GAGLPGGNIAIDDG

-179 YALNGDANG
+179 FALNGDANG

-197 AGQFTTTGDVSG
+197 VGQFTTTGEMSG
-209 QLYVQVFIEG
+209 QMYVQVFIEG
-219 DGSTEFRDTFF
+219 DGGNEFRDTFY
-230 FGDVPTGCTDAAAC
+230 FGANAPTPGCTDATAC
-244 NYDADATID
+244 NF
-253 DNSCSYPDAT
+253 NPDANEDNGSCEYPAST
-263 NLDCDGNCLNDA
+263 NVDCDGNCLND
-275 DDNGICDEDQ
+275 
-285 IDGCTDAEACN
+285 
-296 YSDAANADDGSCT
+296 DDG
-309 YPSADNLD
+309 
-317 CDGNCLNDED
+317 
-327 TDGICD
+327 DGICN
-333 EDEIPGCTDAAAC
+333 EDEIPGCTDATAC
-346 NYSAAATDDD
+346 NYDAAATDDD
-356 SSCTYPDGY
+356 SSCTYP
-365 PANTVDCDGN
+365 A
-375 CINDADSD
+375 AD
-383 LVCDEDEIGGCQDA
+383 
-397 GACNYN
+397 
-403 AAATDDDGSCEYLS
+403 
-417 CAGCTDATACN
+417 
-428 YDNTATINDGSCTY
+428 
-442 TDGICETCEDGEI
+442 
-455 VDNDADDDGICDA
+455 
-468 DETAGCT
+468 
-475 DPEACNAGD
+475 
-484 FTDTDNSLCQYPA
+484 
-497 DVNGG
+497 
-502 ITNLDC
+502 NLDC
-508 DGNCYNDADS
+508 DGN
-518 DGVCDEDEIAGC
+518 
-530 TDEAACDYDATATDD
+530 
-545 DGSCTYPI
+545 
-553 DIYGIDYVD
+553 
-562 CDGECLNDADGD
+562 
-574 GVCNEDETESCTD
+574 
-587 PEACNY
+587 
-593 DDNPL
+593 
-598 ADTDNTLCVY
+598 
-608 ASDIYGVDNVD
+608 
-619 CDGECLNDADGDGVC
+619 CLNDADGDGVC

-639 AGCTDEG
+639 PGCTDASACNYDATATDDDSSCAYPDGYPNNTVDCDGNCLNDADGDLVCDEDEIGGCTDEG
-646 ANNYDASATDDDGS
+646 ACNFDSAATDDNGSCEYLTCAGCTTSTACNYDAAATIDDGSCVYADDPCETCNDDGTVNPNDDDGDGVCNADETEGCTDPEACNAGDYTDTDNSLCLYPVDVNDGITNLDCDGNCYNDTDGDGVCDEDEILGCTDATACNYSDVATDDDGSCQYPIDIYDIDYVDCDGACLNDADGDGVCDEDESAGCTDPEACNTGDFTDTDNSLCDYPIDLYGVDNVDCDGACLNDADGDGVCDEDEIPGCTDAGANNYSASATDDDGT
-660 CTGCTNPIADNFY
+660 CTGCTNPIADNY
-673 AGADIDDGTCIISG
+673 YEGADVDDGTCIISG
-687 CTEAEACNYF
+687 CTEAEACNFF
-697 AEANTEDG
+697 AEANNEDG
-705 SCLYPIDLY
+705 SCEYPIDLY
-714 GVDNVD
+714 GIDYVD
-720 CDGVCLNDA
+720 CDGACLNDLDA
-729 DSDGTCDEDE
+729 DGICNEDE
-739 ELDEVLDIINENN
+739 SLTPEGGAIEVAQADGAPIDSSAALLGSALESPSD
-752 DLDSTISILGD
+752 DLIAGLIMIGLGD
-763 LVLSG
+763 LV
-768 GGGSSNFAGAFDGLG
+768 GGSVQENQCG
-783 LGFVPDLGGQ
+783 
-793 STAMTATLDLSCSGM
+793 
-808 SDVTSVRISGPWWGW
+808 SV
-823 DPNGGPEAT
+823 
-832 ELSEGIWQVVFD
+832 
-844 PAPGADMEYKWVI
+844 
-857 NGEYEDL
+857 
-864 LDFGEDLLYGDGYD
+864 
-878 DYLNGAC
+878 
-885 APITDY
+885 
-891 FSYANRLWTMG
+891 
-902 SGDINDTWGQCA
+902 
-914 ACSQVAN
+914 
-921 CGTLFLPTDA
+921 FLPVDA
-931 AWASAGYNLQALSQ
+931 AWDIAGYNLNTLSQ
-945 EVIGDLMAGHVFLGF
+945 EVLGDLIVGHIFPGLCEEMTEGGVYANYYGDEFTYTEAGGDRRLVNVDGDEFSI
-960 CDALQNGEQL
+960 DNGGYL
-970 TNWYG
+970 FGGNSYLYG
-975 EIFQFNDDG
+975 
-984 AGNRNIQSLISGDIY
+984 
-999 PVELGAVDFGTGSR
+999 LGAVIP
-1013 LYTLGGVIALASADP
+1013 LESADP
-1028 CLGCTELE
+1028 CLGCASLD
-1036 MTGSIGDYTVECE
+1036 MNGDLSDYTVECE
-1049 SDLEAATAAA
+1049 SDL
-1059 DAAAFTCSDLPI
+1059 DAAMAASNVEAFTCSDLPI
-1071 DEVYSDKFQFD
+1071 DEVYSEKFQFD

-1150 ILEGAVVDMN
+1150 ILEGAVVDMD
-1160 DPNRGLDLHFYF
+1160 DPSRGLDIHFYF

-1178 SAWAGGFKNDY
+1178 NAWAGGFKNDY
-1189 GCAVNTDEWTMYV
+1189 GCTVNTDEWTMYV

-1246 DDNGFSGWFNW
+1246 DANGFSGWFNW

-1279 TVDYPADCQ
+1279 TTDYPADCQ
-1288 NGEFVEFHYL
+1288 NGEFVEFHYI

-1321 PTYMSG
+1321 PTYVSG
-1327 GDDITLDCGISD
+1327 GDDITLDCAISD
-1339 QWLIDNPASAEVVL
+1339 QWLIDNPASAELVL

-1366 AGFDPNTAG
+1366 AGLDPNTSG
-1375 FADGDDVYVC
+1375 FSDGDDVYVC

-1421 QTITIEDTTAPEVGV
+1421 QTITIEDNTAPMASV
-1436 TAPADITLN
+1436 TAPADITLS

-1461 GMPSYSDNCDLA
+1461 GTPSYSDNCDLA
-1473 DTGLNYSDAIVD
+1473 DTGMSYSDLIVD
-1485 SVSTGCYSIIRTWTA
+1485 SISTGCYSIIRTWTV
-1500 MATDSCGNSNA
+1500 MATDSCGNASA
-1511 ASDDQRID
+1511 DSDDQRID

-1538 DLWQDCSYEY
+1538 DLWIDGACDYDY

-1583 DYTAYDMCGNS
+1583 DYTAYDKCGNS

-1620 ECDDAS
+1620 ECSDAS

-1657 FVTYEDAILTTACAQ
+1657 FVTYEDVILTTACDQ

-1696 TIDDST
+1696 TIDDSI

-1722 GVEALIN
+1722 GVEALTN

-1797 ATFENE
+1797 VTYENE
-1803 CYLGGCSND
+1803 CFLGGCAGAAGGD
-1812 VCMLLTIN
+1812 VCMMLTIN
-1820 SDNYP
+1820 SDFYP
-1825 SETSYDFQDGDG
+1825 SETTYDFQDGDG
-1837 TVLAS
+1837 ATLAS
-1842 GGISFGSNEI
+1842 GGINFGLNEI
-1852 EVCLPE
+1852 EVCLPA
-1858 GDYAFTIYDAYGD
+1858 GDYTFTIYDAYGD
-1871 GMCCSYGVGSY
+1871 GICCSYGTGSY

-1888 EELASGGEFGFD
+1888 AELASGGEFGFD
-1900 ESTDISLT
+1900 ESTAISLV
-1908 AGGGAACEQVATS
+1908 AGGGAACEQVAIS

-1936 DVTVTYTYSDVA
+1936 DVDVSYTYNDVA
-1948 TADCEDGDSAA
+1948 VADCSSGDSAD

-1968 FTVTAVDN
+1968 FTVTSVDN

-1981 VQTCDQTIAFTDTE
+1981 VMSCDQIITFTDTE

-2019 FDVTFMPVGAT
+2019 YDTSFMPVGAT
-2030 DNCDSELTFEVA
+2030 DNCDSEPLMEVA

-2072 IQYIPTYDIVAPM
+2072 IQYIPTYDIVDPE
-2085 VSIACPG
+2085 VSISCPG
-2092 ISASGGP
+2092 TSAEGEPQDVCMTLVINSDNYPGETSFDVQDGDGTVLAASGLYALGLNEFEICLPAGDYTFTIYDAFGDGICCDWGTGDYTLSADGDILASGG
-2099 EDVTFTF
+2099 EF
-2106 TTDQYGGGEAFATI
+2106 GS
-2120 TDSEGTVM
+2120 SEST
-2128 ADYPLGYFP
+2128 AI
-2137 SSDVTVETVSL
+2137 SL
-2148 DPGVYTITLG
+2148 SGS
-2158 DDWGDGWAWAP
+2158 A
-2169 ATGEDAVV
+2169 
-2177 ISGGASGSL
+2177 GGAL
-2186 DFLDGSSASLEFT
+2186 
-2199 VGGAGGGSTTTTVY
+2199 TTTTVY

-2227 GYATSEYSDDCDM
+2227 GYATSEYSDDCDT

-2267 RTWTATVTDLCGNSS
+2267 RTWTALVTDLCGNSS
-2282 SASCDQTITAID
+2282 SASCDQVITVID
-2294 NSAPSLDL
+2294 NTAPTLEL
-2302 GCPAGAN
+2302 ECPPSAN
-2309 LVGVCWSDV
+2309 LINVCWADV
-2318 DTSLEALGEVQWTA
+2318 DTSLAALGEVQWTA

-2346 SDELEFDCSLIGVDA
+2346 SDEVQFDCSLIGVDA

-2372 FEVTAIDCNGNTT
+2372 FVVTAVDCNGNTT
-2385 IESCTQTINTFDIY
+2385 TETCTHFINTFDLT

-2411 TVQHDENCM
+2411 TVQHDENCE

-2425 SITGSAFATATDDC
+2425 SITGSAFATAEDDC

-2481 SESCDQ
+2481 STTCDQ
-2487 LIIVEDNID
+2487 VIIVEDNID
-2496 PVASITCPADATVS
+2496 PVASIVCPADTTVS
-2510 LDENCEA
+2510 LDDNCEA

-2535 DSDVDIAVSYEDGAP
+2535 DSDVDIAISYEDGAP
-2550 TYTCT
+2550 TYTCA
-2555 GDDDQLDGSYSFT
+2555 GDDDQLDGSYTFT

-2583 STSCDQLITVNDE
+2583 STTCDQQITVNDE

-2608 DTLYLDDNC
+2608 DTLYLDLECNV
-2617 FADLTPAM
+2617 DLTPAM
-2625 TPMPEVAD
+2625 TPMPEAFD
-2633 NCDSDVAAVV
+2633 NCDSDVAATV
-2643 TYEDN
+2643 TFENDPSN
-2648 AATFGALFGELSVE
+2648 FDELFGAANVE
-2662 VETVA
+2662 IETVA
-2667 EHTGGD
+2667 EHTSGD

-2689 GDFLSSISGEGTF
+2689 GDFLSSVSGEGSF

-2711 FYQHPLGGVTPNS
+2711 FYQHPLGGATPS
-2724 INPILFGS
+2724 TINPLLYAAY
-2732 FPELE
+2732 PELE
-2737 YDSYVTIGLDQQPI
+2737 YDSYVTIGLTSQPDL
-2751 ALDGEGEV
+2751 AAGEGEV
-2759 KLAGNDWQADF
+2759 TAVETPEQPWFSDF
-2770 ESGDDVVLTGEFGGA
+2770 ENGENVIINSNFGGA
-2785 WFVLNGDAN
+2785 FFTLNGNAN
-2794 GYAGADRRVLV
+2794 GYADADGKVLV
-2805 AQVTTDGSVNGQ
+2805 AQVTTDGILNGQ
-2817 IFAQVFPQGD
+2817 IFAQFFPQGD
-2827 GSNAQLFT
+2827 GDDQQLRTLTF
-2835 APIGDGCEGDDAT
+2835 GDGCEGDDAT
-2848 IEGSYVVSRLWTS
+2848 IEGSYVLPRVWTS
-2861 AVSDDCGNE
+2861 TVTDDCGNE
-2870 DTAYAYQYIVV
+2870 NTAYAYQYIVV

-2991 YTVVD
+2991 YTIVD

-3026 FDATYDGGHD
+3026 FDAIYDGGHD

-3123 EYVLDGASQGTV
+3123 EYVLDGASQGTM

-3181 SANSTVSGGHT
+3181 SANSTVSGHT
-3192 PVDITAGTSSLKD
+3192 PVDITGGMSSLKD